1 MNPTFRKLLLTL
13 SIVAGAA
20 SASPAVAQ
28 SNAVTSAP
36 VGAAQPAASPATVP
50 AQRYIEKG
58 PVSLY
63 VTTLGDDLSYLRI
76 VHRSHV
82 VGGNVGRMA
91 LSLLGTR
98 EQTHNKEDFLG
109 DAVTDTR
116 KPQNLV
122 SPLLLDLPKALDEK
136 FIAVLAENEG
146 SGAARR
152 KNTMT
157 ITPLGWHLLYHELMA
172 GTEREDEYVLRFAA
186 RFSKRPE
193 GATDSF
199 FRKVQDTVRSCGYV
213 SQPRKL
219 SAWKANDYEAVAAEQ
234 KLATQSCLAALTSS
248 MPEWL
253 GIDTSTKIKS
263 AKLNCQT
270 EMNLCIAEGD
280 TTADPKAAKVECKVE
295 YKQCVSE
302 DVKPLVDSTPIGA
315 CKATFATCKAAVIE
329 KARAI
334 NPGVKPE
341 KSEYLPCTTELK
353 ACVKTVKDGQ

>member
-1 MNPTFRKLLLTL
+1 MNSTL
-13 SIVAGAA
+13 RSFFLPLFVTALAT
-20 SASPAVAQ
+20 ASPSFAQ
-28 SNAVTSAP
+28 DSTQAST
-36 VGAAQPAASPATVP
+36 PAAAAVP
-50 AQRYIEKG
+50 ALPRHPVYASKG

-63 VTTLGDDLSYLRI
+63 VNTYGDELTYLRI

-116 KPQNLV
+116 KPQNLI

-136 FIAVLAENEG
+136 FVAVLAEKEG
-146 SGAARR
+146 SGAAPR
-152 KNTMT
+152 KNGMT
-157 ITPLGWHLLYHELMA
+157 ITPLGWHLLYNELMA

-199 FRKVQDTVRSCGYV
+199 FRKVQDTARSCGYV
-213 SQPRKL
+213 SKPRKL

-253 GIDTSTKIKS
+253 GIDTSSKIKS

-270 EMNLCIAEGD
+270 EMNLCVAEAD
-280 TTADPKAAKVECKVE
+280 TTVDPKASKVECKVE

-341 KSEYLPCTTELK
+341 KSEYLPCTAELK

>member
-1 MNPTFRKLLLTL
+1 MNSTLRSFLLPLFVTAL
-13 SIVAGAA
+13 AAA
-20 SASPAVAQ
+20 SPSFAQDSSQASTPAA
-28 SNAVTSAP
+28 
-36 VGAAQPAASPATVP
+36 AAQPAATPALP
-50 AQRYIEKG
+50 RERAYASKG

-63 VTTLGDDLSYLRI
+63 VNTYGDELTYLRI

-91 LSLLGTR
+91 LSLLGTGG
-98 EQTHNKEDFLG
+98 QTHNKEDFLG

-116 KPQNLV
+116 KPLNLV
-122 SPLLLDLPKALDEK
+122 SPMLLDLPKALDEK
-136 FIAVLAENEG
+136 FVAVLAENEG
-146 SGAARR
+146 SGAAAR
-152 KNTMT
+152 KNGMT
-157 ITPLGWHLLYHELMA
+157 ITPLGWQLLYHELMA

-199 FRKVQDTVRSCGYV
+199 FRKVQDTVRSCAYV
-213 SQPRKL
+213 SKPRKL

-234 KLATQSCLAALTSS
+234 KLATQSCIDSITSEL
-248 MPEWL
+248 PGWL
-253 GIDTSTKIKS
+253 GIDTSSKIKS

-270 EMNLCIAEGD
+270 EMNLCVAEAD

-315 CKATFATCKAAVIE
+315 CKATFATCKAAVID

-353 ACVKTVKDGQ
+353 ACVKTVKDAR